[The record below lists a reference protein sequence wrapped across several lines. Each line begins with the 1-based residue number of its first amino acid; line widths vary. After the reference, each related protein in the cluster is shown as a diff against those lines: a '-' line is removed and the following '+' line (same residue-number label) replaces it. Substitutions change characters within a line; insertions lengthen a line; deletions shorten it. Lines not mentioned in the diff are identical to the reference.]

1 MGLSLKKEEM
11 ISFLE
16 NVKIPGETFR
26 HMLWGTATSTD
37 LMSFQNRSAASIII
51 FFTASAG
58 VSGSLIQA
66 FCYIGMTDTSLYVVA
81 LDAYNTSQIVG
92 TFTLPYANITSLK
105 IRKTALGASHTIEID
120 IEGGGFI
127 SLVVKGISIGT
138 DIKDQKE
145 RMAGFLAA
153 IEGWKK

>member
-16 NVKIPGETFR
+16 EVKTPGETFR
-26 HMLWGTATSTD
+26 HMLWGTATSED
-37 LMSFQNRSAASIII
+37 LASFENRSITSVIMSFSSAS
-51 FFTASAG
+51 G

-66 FCYIGMTDTSLYVVA
+66 FCYIGLTDTSLYVVA
-81 LDAYNTSQIVG
+81 LDAYNTSKIVG
-92 TFTLPYANITSLK
+92 TFTLPYGIITSLK
-105 IRKTALGASHTIEID
+105 VRKTAFGASHTIDID
-120 IEGGGFI
+120 VEGGGFV
-127 SLVVKGISIGT
+127 SLVVKGVSIGT